1 MIKALFL
8 DIDGTLVSFRTHQIP
23 SSAIEALT
31 KAKDKGVR
39 IYISTGR
46 PLSLI
51 NNIDEIKHL
60 IDGYI
65 TTNGACCIIGEEII
79 SCTPIPR
86 EDVRRVIDF
95 SDRIGFAC
103 IGCRRKRTGHVS

>member
-46 PLSLI
+46 PVL
-51 NNIDEIKHL
+51 
-60 IDGYI
+60 
-65 TTNGACCIIGEEII
+65 
-79 SCTPIPR
+79 
-86 EDVRRVIDF
+86 
-95 SDRIGFAC
+95 
-103 IGCRRKRTGHVS
+103 CRL